1 MFATISMRNG
11 AFPELPLLEPGDWP
25 KVARPKRGTWIYR
38 ADAPEGPFREWSAE
52 SIPPPEWSTLD
63 GTFWVEEGRPYMVFC
78 HEWTQVRDGRMMA
91 VALTPDLKAAAGSPF
106 ELFRASARPDAP
118 QDPRATHVTDG
129 PFLYRSYNGSLL
141 MLWSS
146 TCRTGSCVYVT
157 RSASGRLAGPWGPHT
172 RIFDLDGGHAMLFR
186 TIYGQLALCLHQP
199 NQPWERRRARILF
212 VEDLGD
218 TLRVVE

>member
-1 MFATISMRNG
+1 M
-11 AFPELPLLEPGDWP
+11 
-25 KVARPKRGTWIYR
+25 
-38 ADAPEGPFREWSAE
+38 
-52 SIPPPEWSTLD
+52 
-63 GTFWVEEGRPYMVFC
+63 
-78 HEWTQVRDGRMMA
+78 
-91 VALTPDLKAAAGSPF
+91 
-106 ELFRASARPDAP
+106 
-118 QDPRATHVTDG
+118 
-129 PFLYRSYNGSLL
+129 
-141 MLWSS
+141 
-146 TCRTGSCVYVT
+146 T